1 MLRCKSFQL
10 LSAQKSVQQATT
22 TTTKTCFFSLN
33 KSEEH
38 IVHSPQFIWNRSKS
52 QNNPTTDFVLQIHLT
67 EAIHI
72 KTD

>member
-22 TTTKTCFFSLN
+22 TTTRKTCFFLC